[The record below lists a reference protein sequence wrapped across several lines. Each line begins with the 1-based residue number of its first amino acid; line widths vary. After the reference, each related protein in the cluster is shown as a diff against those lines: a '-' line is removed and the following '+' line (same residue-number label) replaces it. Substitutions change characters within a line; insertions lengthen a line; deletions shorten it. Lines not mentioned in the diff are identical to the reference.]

1 MNISGAGGSYRTTR
15 HPYKMTIT
23 DESVISRS
31 DLTDESL
38 FLSLANYEKIQ
49 NCIKTDFLIGI
60 QVDSKFSINIF
71 FNITQQGAS

>member
-23 DESVISRS
+23 DESVSRS

-49 NCIKTDFLIGI
+49 NCIKTDFLIDIIGEE
-60 QVDSKFSINIF
+60 FMN
-71 FNITQQGAS
+71 